1 MNLIKTDA
9 RFSPGYNSP
18 EFYYQRS
25 AESKNKFTIEKEI
38 SNINLNS
45 VSHIDAKMMGD
56 KLRAPTIS
64 NYNINNAIGLVQSVA
79 SASLIIENKLGDMKT
94 LIKENNITTNQT
106 IKKIEESIISIAN
119 DFTWNGIHYMAG
131 VDEGNQK
138 APLRKLIVN
147 TEVEAKS
154 SLKIS
159 FKSFNPTSAVGSNQ
173 NLGLATLNLSQ
184 ISNVN
189 DLDTHAYG
197 SAVLYSNFKNPSYLD
212 THTKA
217 MREQAVIQIDKAIDG
232 VKSERMRLEG
242 YLTQLNSISE
252 NNQSESLSRS
262 NYEHQNLDV
271 ERAYKIALFLENE
284 MPKNVNKDIFPL
296 DKLSTSRLNELLH

>member
-94 LIKENNITTNQT
+94 LIKENNITTNQA

-131 VDEGNQK
+131 VDGGNQK

-147 TEVEAKS
+147 TGVDAKS
-154 SLKIS
+154 SLKIP

-184 ISNVN
+184 ISNLN
-189 DLDTHAYG
+189 DIDTHAYG
-197 SAVLYSNFKNPSYLD
+197 SAVLYSNFRNPSYLD

-262 NYEHQNLDV
+262 NYRHQNLDV
-271 ERAYKIALFLENE
+271 ERAYKIAIFLENE
-284 MPKNVNKDIFPL
+284 MPKNVNKDIFPS
-296 DKLSTSRLNELLH
+296 DKFSISRLNELLH